1 MFRRFKDDPQAL
13 VSSNHQT
20 CLFKYI
26 HDLEYVM
33 LVRKKT
39 ITILASKRSFQNLA
53 LLLENVWFTWELF
66 LKVDTSQ

>member
-39 ITILASKRSFQNLA
+39 ITCLKEKFSKSSLTVGECVVHLGAVF
-53 LLLENVWFTWELF
+53 E
-66 LKVDTSQ
+66 S